1 MKIEFRQKICTFLKV
16 MEQKKLIKEFANKFW
31 GLQGLNKLLTKL
43 RKAGKTE

>member
-1 MKIEFRQKICTFLKV
+1 LYIFKGHGA
-16 MEQKKLIKEFANKFW
+16 KKLIKEFTNKFW